1 MSFGKRLQEK
11 NARFL
16 AQCRSR
22 TLLLYV
28 FKCLL
33 GMLVCHRFYV
43 WFPGHQLYWSI
54 VSVLLVLAP
63 GHRDSV
69 QLSLSRIWANSIGAA
84 VGLAFFVVPLPEALS
99 LCLAVIATI
108 GVCHYLVLGGAT
120 RSALAALVI
129 VFIQQNEAR
138 DWTVALERVGS
149 VLLGCLVALALTL
162 AFHAVE
168 KRLGRKS
175 PAKP

>member
-1 MSFGKRLQEK
+1 MKFRKWIQEK

-16 AQCRSR
+16 AQCRNR
-22 TLLLYV
+22 TLWLYV
-28 FKCLL
+28 LKCLL
-33 GMLVCHRFYV
+33 GMLICHRFYV
-43 WFPGHQLYWSI
+43 WFPGHQFYWSI

-63 GHRDSV
+63 GHHDSV

-84 VGLAFFVVPLPEALS
+84 VGLAFFLVPLPEALS
-99 LCLAVIATI
+99 LGLAVVATI
-108 GVCHYLVLGGAT
+108 GVCHYWVLGGAT

-138 DWTVALERVGS
+138 DWTIALERVGS

-162 AFHAVE
+162 AFQAVG
-168 KRLGRKS
+168 KRLAREIS
-175 PAKP
+175 VKP